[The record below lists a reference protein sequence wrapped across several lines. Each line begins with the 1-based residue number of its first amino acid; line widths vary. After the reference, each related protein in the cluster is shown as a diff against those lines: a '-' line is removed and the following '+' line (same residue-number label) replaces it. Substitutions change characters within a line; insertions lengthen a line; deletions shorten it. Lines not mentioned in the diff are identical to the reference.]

1 MDKETVLADK
11 IAAVETKI
19 EAKPEVRPTQIER
32 SSQIREAVARSV
44 REYGE
49 ALKKLARDD

>member
-1 MDKETVLADK
+1 LKKRSA
-11 IAAVETKI
+11 AAVTKRVLKPETKQ
-19 EAKPEVRPTQIER
+19 TQVER

-49 ALKKLARDD
+49 ALKKLAEYD

>member
-1 MDKETVLADK
+1 MDKETLSVDK
-11 IAAVETKI
+11 ITVAETKTETKQ
-19 EAKPEVRPTQIER
+19 EAESAQTER

-49 ALKKLARDD
+49 TLKKLAEED